1 MLIIGSDKPWYE
13 IVLLV
18 ITALCGIYIISA
30 GMEGYM
36 YKKMPWW
43 ERILAL
49 VGGLCMVIPGVVTD
63 AVGLALII
71 LVFILQ
77 KVGVKKLQAKT
88 E

>member
-36 YKKMPWW
+36 FKHMSWL

-49 VGGLCMVIPGVVTD
+49 VGGLCMVIPGIATD

-71 LVFILQ
+71 LVFAIQ
-77 KVGVKKLQAKT
+77 KIGAKKEQAKIA
-88 E
+88 